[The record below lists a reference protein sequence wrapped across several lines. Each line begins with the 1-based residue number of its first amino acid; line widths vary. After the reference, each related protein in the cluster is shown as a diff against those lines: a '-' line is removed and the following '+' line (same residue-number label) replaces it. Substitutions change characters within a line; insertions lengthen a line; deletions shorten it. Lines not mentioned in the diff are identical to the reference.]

1 MQVQAVN
8 NNINFG
14 AEVRFW
20 DKAVEQEVMQVVN
33 SNNKCKQK
41 FSNILSTNKN
51 DVVCF
56 QMGNRTPNDNF
67 LWSKNLKTGVPVYE
81 KFPINDESNE
91 KSEAITQLLS
101 KITDKGSSLYNSFWG
116 N

>member
-41 FSNILSTNKN
+41 FSSILNTHKN
-51 DVVCF
+51 DTVCF
-56 QMGNRTPNDNF
+56 QIGNRTPNDNF